1 MNRMIPDLQ
10 AALLCE
16 DVRIEA
22 SGSNTL
28 VGVLHAI
35 ATPVLPVRIMK
46 LCVFTR
52 WCSGL
57 GEFSQTTRILSEDE
71 NTELGKTV
79 TPFKLKDSDNQATNV
94 AVFGGLE
101 FTSAGDY
108 PIEISL
114 NGDLKMRFNLRVV
127 QIEKTPHH

>member
-1 MNRMIPDLQ
+1 MTPDLQ

-35 ATPVLPVRIMK
+35 ATPVLPVRVMK

-57 GEFSQTTRILSEDE
+57 GDFSQTTRILSEDE
-71 NTELGKTV
+71 SVELGRTE
-79 TPFKLKDSDNQATNV
+79 TPFKLRNSDNHATNV

-101 FTSAGDY
+101 FSESGDY
-108 PIEISL
+108 PIEIL
-114 NGDLKMRFNLRVV
+114 LDGDLKMRFNLRVV
-127 QIEKTPHH
+127 QLENTAHN

>member
-1 MNRMIPDLQ
+1 MTPDLQ

-35 ATPVLPVRIMK
+35 ATPMLPVRVMK

-57 GEFSQTTRILSEDE
+57 GDFNQTTRILSEDE
-71 NTELGKTV
+71 TTELGRTE
-79 TPFKLKDSDNQATNV
+79 TPFHLNDTDNHATNV

-101 FTSAGDY
+101 FNNVGDY
-108 PIEISL
+108 PIEIL
-114 NGDLKMRFNLRVV
+114 LDGNLHLRFNLRVFLV
-127 QIEKTPHH
+127 QQTQQ

>member
-1 MNRMIPDLQ
+1 MTPDLQ

-35 ATPVLPVRIMK
+35 ATPVLPVRVIK

-52 WCSGL
+52 WCYGQ
-57 GEFSQTTRILSEDE
+57 GEFTQTTRILSEDE
-71 NTELGKTV
+71 SMELGKTQ
-79 TPFKLKDSDNQATNV
+79 TAFRLSDSDVQATNV

-101 FTSAGDY
+101 FATPGDY
-108 PIEISL
+108 PIEILL
-114 NGDLKMRFNLRVV
+114 NNDLKMRFNLRIVLIK
-127 QIEKTPHH
+127 QPMAS

>member
-1 MNRMIPDLQ
+1 MTPDLQ

-35 ATPVLPVRIMK
+35 ATPVLPVRVMK

-52 WCSGL
+52 WCSGQ
-57 GEFSQTTRILSEDE
+57 GDFTQSTRILSEDE
-71 NTELGKTV
+71 GSELGHTKTR
-79 TPFKLKDSDNQATNV
+79 FKLRDSDNHATNV

-101 FTSAGDY
+101 FSSEGDY
-108 PIEISL
+108 PIEIL
-114 NGDLKMRFNLRVV
+114 LDGDLKLRFNLRVV
-127 QIEKTPHH
+127 QIQTPANN